1 MTLFELISRITSGEL
16 DDQLKKLY
24 GSSERNIMKNRA
36 RYLSAAENFSRLYPE
51 CDEIR
56 VFSVGGAFE
65 ISGGWTEAQNGK
77 ILAASVNADII
88 AIAAL
93 NNEDKMN
100 FAFDKSEKF
109 TIDTG
114 NLPENEKDIKAA
126 AVAEIIRIFE
136 GNGIACGGLD
146 VYISSEIPEMAGE
159 SAAFEVISAM
169 IINGFFGENR
179 FNAAELVEILNESD
193 VNSRC
198 IDRAVCANGGIILA
212 DFVDSNTAEM
222 NKIGFDF
229 SGTGYSLCV
238 TSTGDMASEL
248 LSENTTEKMS
258 SIAKELGCTAI
269 GDVDESEFYSNIHL
283 LRDKFS
289 DKDVLNAVYFLDEI
303 KYTAESAEAL
313 EYGDTDSFFNCV
325 SRAGENMVRILQN
338 SDCLSDKAVQSLLLA
353 NAVGRKFTDGIG
365 AVRICKNGAGDF
377 VAAFMPY
384 YLADEYQTKMNEIFG
399 KSSCQQYGI
408 RNAGCFE
415 FG

>member
-100 FAFDKSEKF
+100 FAFDKSEEF

-126 AVAEIIRIFE
+126 AVAEMIRIFE
-136 GNGIACGGLD
+136 ENGIACGGLD

-179 FNAAELVEILNESD
+179 FNAAELAEILNESD

-198 IDRAVCANGGIILA
+198 IDRAVCANGGIILG

-238 TSTGDMASEL
+238 TSIGDMVSEL

-258 SIAKELGCTAI
+258 SIAKELGCTSI

-303 KYTAESAEAL
+303 KCTAESAEAL

-365 AVRICKNGAGDF
+365 AVRICKNGACDF

-384 YLADEYQTKMNEIFG
+384 YLADEYQMKMDEIFG
-399 KSSCQQYGI
+399 ESSCQQYGI
-408 RNAGCFE
+408 RNAGCYE